1 MGKITGGEVSYGR
14 TMKTGDFE
22 NKRVD
27 VKLSFS
33 VEEGEDHTAILQAA
47 AREAHDKA
55 HAMLG
60 VKKPDPPAEPA
71 AKTSV
76 PVTPTKEEA
85 VATATA
91 KADNLVK
98 ARAAKAAKVEKEVL
112 FEHGGNPNALGETPA
127 DGSLPAGLKRTDPKA
142 EPVEDLGFD
151 EDAIESQ
158 PEITDAALSTAMNR
172 KVAVLKA
179 KHAGAAPTL
188 IKALINT
195 FVEPP
200 KKSHDIPQN
209 LRGEFLKKLEALE

>member
-33 VEEGEDHTAILQAA
+33 VEEGEDHSAILQAA

-60 VKKPDPPAEPA
+60 IKKQDAPVEPSATVADDALAA
-71 AKTSV
+71 AKTA
-76 PVTPTKEEA
+76 A
-85 VATATA
+85 VA
-91 KADNLVK
+91 KGDNLAK
-98 ARAAKAAKVEKEVL
+98 ARAAKVAKAAEQKGDVL
-112 FEHGGNPNALGETPA
+112 FEKGGNPNALGPAPAETKTDA
-127 DGSLPAGLKRTDPKA
+127 EDDDAGI
-142 EPVEDLGFD
+142 FN
-151 EDAIESQ
+151 EDAVESQ

-172 KVAVLKA
+172 KVAVLKE

-200 KKSHDIPQN
+200 KKSHDIPQA
-209 LRGEFLKKLEALE
+209 LRAQFLAKLEALK